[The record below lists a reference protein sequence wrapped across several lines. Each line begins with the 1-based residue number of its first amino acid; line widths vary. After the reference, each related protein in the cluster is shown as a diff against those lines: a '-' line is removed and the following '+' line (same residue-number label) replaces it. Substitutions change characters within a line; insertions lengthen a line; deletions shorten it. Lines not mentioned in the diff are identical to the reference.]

1 MYRLDEY
8 YTSRKTLIDLI
19 EKQKKEI
26 NNLKQQLCMLH
37 EKLKNI

>member
-1 MYRLDEY
+1 MFKLDEY

-26 NNLKQQLCMLH
+26 NYLKQKIIDLQD
-37 EKLKNI
+37 KR

>member
-8 YTSRKTLIDLI
+8 YNSRKTLIDLI

-26 NNLKQQLCMLH
+26 NYLKQKIIDLQS
-37 EKLKNI
+37 NR

>member
-1 MYRLDEY
+1 MYTLDEF

-26 NNLKQQLCMLH
+26 NYLKQKITDLQD
-37 EKLKNI
+37 KR

>member
-1 MYRLDEY
+1 MYTLDEF

-26 NNLKQQLCMLH
+26 NYLKQVITDLQN
-37 EKLKNI
+37 KR

>member
-1 MYRLDEY
+1 MFKLDEY

-26 NNLKQQLCMLH
+26 NYLKQKIIDLQS
-37 EKLKNI
+37 NR

>member
-26 NNLKQQLCMLH
+26 NYLKQ
-37 EKLKNI
+37 KLIDLQNKR